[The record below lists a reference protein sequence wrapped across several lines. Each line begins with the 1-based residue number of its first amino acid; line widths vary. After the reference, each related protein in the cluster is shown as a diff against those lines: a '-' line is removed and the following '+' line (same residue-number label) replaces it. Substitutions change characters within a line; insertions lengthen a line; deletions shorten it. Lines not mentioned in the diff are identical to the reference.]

1 MPTREELV
9 ATCERYVELVSAQ
22 DTEGIVALYAEDAWI
37 EDPIGSERKVG
48 LDAIREFY
56 DGITKLGVTP
66 VMRRIGPVTVCGG
79 EAAFQFRI
87 DIDLGETQLA
97 MATTD
102 VMTFDDAGRITSMR
116 AYADGEANPAQAP

>member
-1 MPTREELV
+1 MATREELV
-9 ATCERYVELVSAQ
+9 ATCDRYVELVSAG
-22 DTEGIVALYAEDAWI
+22 DTDGIMALYADDCWV
-37 EDPIGSERKVG
+37 EDPVGSDKKVG
-48 LDAIREFY
+48 REAIRDFY

-87 DIDLGETQLA
+87 DIDLGETKIA

-102 VMTFDDAGRITSMR
+102 IMTFDDAGRITSMR
-116 AYADGEANPAQAP
+116 AFADGEANPDA